1 MSANVTQLFP
11 EASGSSSE
19 QPAPA
24 LPVEQHIVGA
34 ALAADQLR
42 RTAEG
47 LCYALRCTPRNVAMF
62 DSLEND
68 LWLAWTSLA
77 ENYRNYRHVLECKG
91 QA

>member
-1 MSANVTQLFP
+1 MSENVHELFP
-11 EASGSSSE
+11 QAEVSSSE
-19 QPAPA
+19 QPAPI
-24 LPVEQHIVGA
+24 LPVETHIVGA

-42 RTAEG
+42 RTVEG
-47 LCYALRCTPRNVAMF
+47 ISYMLRCTPRNAAMF

-68 LWLAWTSLA
+68 FWLAWTNLA